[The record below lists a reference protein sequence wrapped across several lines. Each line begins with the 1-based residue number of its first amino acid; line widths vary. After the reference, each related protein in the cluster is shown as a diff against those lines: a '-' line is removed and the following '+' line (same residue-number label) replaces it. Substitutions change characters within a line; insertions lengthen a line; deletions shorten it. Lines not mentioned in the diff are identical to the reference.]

1 MVNNFE
7 QCLSWL
13 LHHEGGFVNHPKD
26 PGGMTNLGVTRKVLE
41 EFYGHEVSEQ
51 QMRDLTPREVK
62 PLYRE
67 KYWDRIRGDELP
79 AGVDW
84 FTFDW
89 AVNSGVSRASKA
101 LQQII
106 GVSDDGIIGSG
117 TLRAVREVE
126 PDFIITRMF
135 LKRQDFYESLD
146 SFKTFGKGWS
156 RRNSETSKQAMELL
170 DKFKNA

>member
-1 MVNNFE
+1 MVSNFD
-7 QCLSWL
+7 QCFEWL
-13 LHHEGGFVNHPKD
+13 LRHEGGFVNHPKD

-51 QMRDLTPREVK
+51 QMRDLTPGEVK

-67 KYWDRIRGDELP
+67 NYWDRIRGDELP

-101 LQQII
+101 LQQIVGATSD
-106 GVSDDGIIGSG
+106 GVIGSG
-117 TLRAVREVE
+117 TLRAVRELE

-146 SFKTFGKGWS
+146 SFKTFGNGWS
-156 RRNSETSKQAMELL
+156 KRNSETSKQSMELL
-170 DKFKNA
+170 EKWKNA